1 MVPLV
6 RRSDELWGWLESI
19 AWAVPWFKV
28 AALQGPRPMHMAGQ
42 RLLDVL
48 IQGRLLLWV
57 PRLRASHLFS
67 SGPRPSRLWQDA
79 AGQGH
84 CQRVPGQLHLR
95 QGALLTTFFHWNAFF
110 TLPSQMPRPTS
121 SPSRCD
127 QRVAGL
133 PCNPARST
141 SRAGVAVEGGLAPS
155 CALCWNRPLACCI
168 DVLTASLCS
177 PTRPATLLQ
186 GPELLTMWFGES
198 EANVREI
205 FDKASW
211 LIHGYQG
218 MGWATGV
225 QWRLCELEA
234 NA

>member
-1 MVPLV
+1 MVQGGGITGTQADAHGWSTPPGRPYPGPAAAVGASPAGLSPV
-6 RRSDELWGWLESI
+6 LLRPPPEQAAARRCW
-19 AWAVPWFKV
+19 
-28 AALQGPRPMHMAGQ
+28 PRPLPTSA
-42 RLLDVL
+42 R
-48 IQGRLLLWV
+48 
-57 PRLRASHLFS
+57 PTS
-67 SGPRPSRLWQDA
+67 SPSRCA
-79 AGQGH
+79 ADH
-84 CQRVPGQLHLR
+84 
-95 QGALLTTFFHWNAFF
+95 FFHWNAFV